1 MSASICLR
9 VFIWTGCLVGFLY
22 QTSSMLSLFFEYPF
36 SVTLV
41 EDVRKNLLFP
51 AATTLLD
58 PERWHFL
65 RKEGEARL
73 KVAHLPDELFLCH
86 MRSKVTEC
94 ASFAC
99 NAAIR
104 LTYYRHPN
112 EMCYTIDAYQW
123 TNSQHPVQRCE
134 SPWNY
139 ELVLRAFWERNA
151 TVALHEPDAL
161 PLVVHSPYSCPP
173 DKLSSVMIQPGMTY
187 TIAVS
192 QEKVE
197 RLPAPY
203 KSNCIDYIS
212 RGNQKKYFGYYTQ
225 DICVQNCE
233 MSLEMKH
240 CQCVRTHHEFAAT
253 FGGQVCDII
262 RDDICTRKVESLGT
276 YQFCLSQCR
285 VACQETKYDVRL
297 SSLAVDKSDFG
308 KDMNK
313 FSFIIKFSSDT
324 QRVLQYQPNLSIV
337 EAFGYFGGY
346 VGIWLG
352 FSLLSVLLNLE
363 AHMAKGFAKRLKR
376 VKTADEA
383 VVVFRLKQR
392 F

>member
-1 MSASICLR
+1 MA
-9 VFIWTGCLVGFLY
+9 
-22 QTSSMLSLFFEYPF
+22 
-36 SVTLV
+36 
-41 EDVRKNLLFP
+41 
-51 AATTLLD
+51 
-58 PERWHFL
+58 
-65 RKEGEARL
+65 
-73 KVAHLPDELFLCH
+73 VAHVPDELFQCH

-94 ASFAC
+94 ASFGC
-99 NAAIR
+99 NSAIR
-104 LTYYRHPN
+104 LTYYRYPD
-112 EMCYTIDAYQW
+112 EMCYTIDNYQW
-123 TNSQHPVQRCE
+123 TNSQHPMQQCE

-139 ELVLRAFWERNA
+139 ELLFRASWDRNA
-151 TVALHEPDAL
+151 TVALAEPDAL
-161 PLVVHSPYSCPP
+161 PLILHSPYSCPP

-203 KSNCIDYIS
+203 KSSCTDYIS
-212 RGNQKKYFGYYTQ
+212 MGNQKKYFGHYTQ

-233 MSLEMKH
+233 MTLDMKH

-262 RDDICTRKVESLGT
+262 RDDICTRKVENLGT
-276 YQFCLSQCR
+276 YQLCLSRCR
-285 VACQETKYDVRL
+285 VACQD
-297 SSLAVDKSDFG
+297 
-308 KDMNK
+308 K

-346 VGIWLG
+346 IGIWLG
-352 FSLLSVLLNLE
+352 FSLLSVLLHLE
-363 AHMAKGFAKRLKR
+363 AHMANAFAKRMQR
-376 VKTADEA
+376 VKAAED
-383 VVVFRLKQR
+383 VVTVFRLKQR